1 MQTHV
6 HASKT
11 RYIFQE
17 YRTHIKHM
25 SVPMVGRGMGLG
37 IRNDMK
43 NKIMKEESCLRQILI
58 WQDLRRNH
66 SVLRTREFK
75 QIYLFLTV
83 RLTWLFINY
92 VTLGSLTLLGLTVL
106 TWKMRILIPN
116 KVIRELTECLIQCLA
131 CNMHYIHI
139 HILLILF
146 L

>member
-25 SVPMVGRGMGLG
+25 SVPVVGRGMKLG
-37 IRNDMK
+37 ISNDVK
-43 NKIMKEESCLRQILI
+43 NKIIKEESCLRQILI
-58 WQDLRRNH
+58 GQDLRSH

-83 RLTWLFINY
+83 LLT
-92 VTLGSLTLLGLTVL
+92 
-106 TWKMRILIPN
+106 
-116 KVIRELTECLIQCLA
+116 
-131 CNMHYIHI
+131 
-139 HILLILF
+139 
-146 L
+146 